1 MSLTVRQLLE
11 IPEFAEVKVICG
23 TSGLDRI
30 VTCVNVMEAPDIAQW
45 LHGGE
50 LLLSTGYQFRNHPME
65 FDEFVRDINKAGVAA
80 LGFKNR
86 FLSQFPAHAKDL
98 AESLGMPILSLPI
111 GLPYSDI
118 IRTVILKTD
127 EVENIRFSESVLRSF
142 SQIIAEGGN
151 VTQILQNLVFFLRS
165 RVSFLDAVTG
175 QCVCV
180 DETGTVKT
188 FSVYDAN
195 AMLKKYPYE
204 RLSLSKNTYGYFI
217 FEQFPSENLARIVIG
232 HAKTAMLLAIQKD
245 IATKQVE
252 SRYRD
257 EFIQDL
263 LTNNVRYQEEILSRA
278 ARFGWDMAGPLR
290 CIIFSI
296 DDYKRSLGHNL
307 SEEGTKTLEETR
319 QKIYS
324 LCKQEM
330 RYNFAESPYSTMSD
344 SIVFLLNTNKYSDFK
359 TKIKLCAKHIN
370 KISEWSGFTIT
381 TGIGDEKNDFLGCAA
396 SYKEAKR
403 SIEMM
408 RPFSGGS
415 NVYFWEDLGL
425 FTILSLVCKTK
436 EAHKFCHSK
445 LNGVTS
451 DLEQNKELLSTLQ
464 ILIDENW
471 NLKSAARALDIHYN
485 TVRYRYEKLSEL
497 FNMDLSNSTCR
508 LEIAIAL
515 KLCRL
520 NPNLYN
526 S

>member
-1 MSLTVRQLLE
+1 MSLTVRQLLK
-11 IPEFAEVKVICG
+11 IPEFAEVEVICG
-23 TSGLDRI
+23 SSGLDRI

-50 LLLSTGYQFRNHPME
+50 LLLSTGYQFRNHPLDFGEIVSAM
-65 FDEFVRDINKAGVAA
+65 NKAGAAA

-86 FLSQFPAHAKDL
+86 FLDQFPSQAKDL
-98 AESLGMPILSLPI
+98 AESLGLPILSLPI
-111 GLPYSDI
+111 ALPYSDI
-118 IRTVILKTD
+118 IRVVILKTD

-151 VTQILQNLVFFLRS
+151 VTKILQNLVFFLKS
-165 RVSFLDAVTG
+165 GVSFLDAITG
-175 QCVCV
+175 QCVSV
-180 DETGTVKT
+180 DEAGAAET

-195 AMLKKYPYE
+195 SMLKKHPYE

-217 FEQFPSENLARIVIG
+217 FEQFPAEDMARVVVE

-245 IATKQVE
+245 IAAKQVE

-257 EFIQDL
+257 EFVQDL
-263 LTNNVRYQEEILSRA
+263 LTNNVRYHEEILSRA

-296 DDYKRSLGHNL
+296 DDYKRRLGHNL
-307 SEEGTKTLEETR
+307 SEEGTTTLEETR

-330 RYNFAESPYSTMSD
+330 RHNFAESPYSTMSD

-359 TKIKLCAKHIN
+359 PKIKLCAKHIN
-370 KISEWSGFTIT
+370 NISAWSGFTIT
-381 TGIGDEKNDFLGCAA
+381 TGAGDEKNDFFGCAE

-408 RPFSGGS
+408 RPLSGGG
-415 NVYFWEDLGL
+415 NIYFWEDLGL

-445 LNGVTS
+445 LNGIMR
-451 DLEQNKELLSTLQ
+451 DREQNKELLSTLQ
-464 ILIDENW
+464 ILIAENW
-471 NLKSAARALDIHYN
+471 NFKSAARTLDIHYN
-485 TVRYRYEKLSEL
+485 TIRYRYERLSEL
-497 FNMDLSNSTCR
+497 LDMDLSNSSYR
-508 LEIAIAL
+508 LEIAMAL
-515 KLCRL
+515 KLCYL
-520 NPNLYN
+520 NPNLY
-526 S
+526 SS

>member
-11 IPEFAEVKVICG
+11 IPEFAEVEVICG
-23 TSGLDRI
+23 ASGLDRI

-50 LLLSTGYQFRNHPME
+50 LLLSTGYQFRNNPME
-65 FDEFVRDINKAGVAA
+65 FDEIVSAINKAGAAA

-86 FLSQFPAHAKDL
+86 FLNQFPEHAREL
-98 AESLGMPILSLPI
+98 AESLGLPILSLPI
-111 GLPYSDI
+111 EFPYSDI
-118 IRTVILKTD
+118 IRIVILKTD

-151 VTQILQNLVFFLRS
+151 VNKILQNLVFFLKNK
-165 RVSFLDAVTG
+165 VSFIDAVTG

-180 DETGTVKT
+180 DADGTAKT
-188 FSVYDAN
+188 FSVYDTN

-217 FEQFPSENLARIVIG
+217 FEQLPVEDLGRVVVE

-257 EFIQDL
+257 EFVQDL
-263 LTNNVRYQEEILSRA
+263 LTNNIRYHEEILSRA
-278 ARFGWDMAGPLR
+278 ARFGWDLAGSLR

-330 RYNFAESPYSTMSD
+330 RHNFAGSPYSTMSD
-344 SIVFLLNTNKYSDFK
+344 SIVFLLNTNKYNDFK
-359 TKIKLCAKHIN
+359 HKIELCAKHIN
-370 KISEWSGFTIT
+370 KISAWSGFTIT
-381 TGIGDEKNDFLGCAA
+381 TGIGEEKNDFFGCAE

-408 RPFSGGS
+408 RPLSGGG
-415 NVYFWEDLGL
+415 NIYFWEDLGL

-445 LNGVTS
+445 LNGIMR
-451 DLEQNKELLSTLQ
+451 DREQNKELLSTLQ
-464 ILIDENW
+464 ILIAENW

-485 TVRYRYEKLSEL
+485 TIRYRYEKLSEL
-497 FNMDLSNSTCR
+497 LSTDLSSSSCR
-508 LEIAIAL
+508 LEIAVAL
-515 KLCRL
+515 KLCYL
-520 NPNLYN
+520 NPNLY
-526 S
+526 SS